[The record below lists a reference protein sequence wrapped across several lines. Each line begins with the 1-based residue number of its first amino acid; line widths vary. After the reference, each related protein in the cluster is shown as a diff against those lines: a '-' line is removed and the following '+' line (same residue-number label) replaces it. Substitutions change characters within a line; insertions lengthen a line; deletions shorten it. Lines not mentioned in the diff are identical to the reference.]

1 MSDPP
6 TAKSL
11 SQLISQVLQ
20 FQEDHLGKGVKSP
33 PFARIPLRHF
43 LNFLPD
49 GPLCRDDDRDELEI
63 RYLAVRIHEIGEIK

>member
-1 MSDPP
+1 MTQIPFQHVMSDPP

-49 GPLCRDDDRDELEI
+49 GPLCRDHDKLEFAI
-63 RYLAVRIHEIGEIK
+63 SY

>member
-49 GPLCRDDDRDELEI
+49 GPLCRDDYKNLNSLSPEGGLH
-63 RYLAVRIHEIGEIK
+63 AF

>member
-1 MSDPP
+1 MTQIPLQHVMSDPP

-49 GPLCRDDDRDELEI
+49 GPLCRDHDKLDSLSRP
-63 RYLAVRIHEIGEIK
+63 GNT

>member
-49 GPLCRDDDRDELEI
+49 GPLCRDHD
-63 RYLAVRIHEIGEIK
+63 